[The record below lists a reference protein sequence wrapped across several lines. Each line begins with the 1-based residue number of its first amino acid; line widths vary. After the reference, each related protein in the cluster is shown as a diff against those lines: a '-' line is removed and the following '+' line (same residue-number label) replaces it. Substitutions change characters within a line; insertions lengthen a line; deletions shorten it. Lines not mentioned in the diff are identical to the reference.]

1 MLRAAALAH
10 IPCVHMQVRLNAERI
25 KYWLS
30 VGAQPS
36 ERVNKLLGM
45 AKIVPTPPQRR
56 PTIRHIPKAERKD
69 AKGFATSAVI
79 SAQNEL
85 VGMPGG
91 GFFSPIVVPKAIP
104 LPW

>member
-1 MLRAAALAH
+1 
-10 IPCVHMQVRLNAERI
+10 MQVRLNAERI

-69 AKGFATSAVI
+69 AKGFATSAFT
-79 SAQNEL
+79 SAPDGL

-91 GFFSPIVVPKAIP
+91 GFFSAIIVPAAMP
-104 LPW
+104 MQW